1 MGPQQVTL
9 PSLSLPLID
18 KELSYEQKTSLIE
31 KDLDTVT
38 QLRVKLLELSQVVAG
53 ERASGKREHWQASSC
68 PWHLAVQT
76 PGSRDPVRSV
86 FPGLSPIHGCFDGLD
101 VARRA

>member
-1 MGPQQVTL
+1 
-9 PSLSLPLID
+9 LID

-53 ERASGKREHWQASSC
+53 ERASGKREHWASLFLPMASC
-68 PWHLAVQT
+68 SPDTWQ
-76 PGSRDPVRSV
+76 PGSSEIC
-86 FPGLSPIHGCFDGLD
+86 FP
-101 VARRA
+101 RAQPHPWLF